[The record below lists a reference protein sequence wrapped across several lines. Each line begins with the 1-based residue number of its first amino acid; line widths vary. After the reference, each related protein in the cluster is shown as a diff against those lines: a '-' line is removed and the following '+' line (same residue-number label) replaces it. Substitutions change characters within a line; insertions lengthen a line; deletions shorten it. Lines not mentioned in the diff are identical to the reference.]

1 MFEKLGIIGV
11 ILLVVALIAVVVFWP
26 FAVIFALNTLFPVL
40 AIQSNFWTWLAIVIL
55 NATYVVRYNAK

>member
-1 MFEKLGIIGV
+1 MFEKLGVIGV